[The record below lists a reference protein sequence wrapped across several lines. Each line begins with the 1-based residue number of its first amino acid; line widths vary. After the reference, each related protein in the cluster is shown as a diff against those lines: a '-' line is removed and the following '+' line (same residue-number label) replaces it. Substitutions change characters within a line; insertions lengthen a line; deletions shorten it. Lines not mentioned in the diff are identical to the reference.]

1 MKIKKIVYLTVLLL
15 ILQNSVNKIKASDII
30 GTTIEITE
38 GTINMFINEQY
49 SKFGLPNNINGN
61 YNGVIY
67 DINLY
72 LPNIRLLKNQAKIE
86 FGFNIE
92 SNVFNGE
99 INFEDNIS
107 FYVSSINELNI
118 KGVSDAFRDK
128 VNLLNI
134 HSVLKTVIISA
145 WESLQLEVY
154 PMKLAK
160 KVENSKWLSERS
172 ISLIDPY
179 FSVSFNVDP
188 GKLKID
194 LNTYLE
200 SREYLVAG
208 LFYENSKWWLK
219 IGAGSQI
226 NIKEVY
232 IYDSSGRLIKHGTDL
247 GVCPKKGVLSIPI
260 NGSLAYAYYTTKI
273 LYTTN
278 NTFYVRGYKSIPG
291 GYVEPNNILN

>member
-1 MKIKKIVYLTVLLL
+1 M
-15 ILQNSVNKIKASDII
+15 
-30 GTTIEITE
+30 
-38 GTINMFINEQY
+38 
-49 SKFGLPNNINGN
+49 
-61 YNGVIY
+61 
-67 DINLY
+67 
-72 LPNIRLLKNQAKIE
+72 
-86 FGFNIE
+86 
-92 SNVFNGE
+92 
-99 INFEDNIS
+99 
-107 FYVSSINELNI
+107 
-118 KGVSDAFRDK
+118 
-128 VNLLNI
+128 LNI

-273 LYTTN
+273 LYTN